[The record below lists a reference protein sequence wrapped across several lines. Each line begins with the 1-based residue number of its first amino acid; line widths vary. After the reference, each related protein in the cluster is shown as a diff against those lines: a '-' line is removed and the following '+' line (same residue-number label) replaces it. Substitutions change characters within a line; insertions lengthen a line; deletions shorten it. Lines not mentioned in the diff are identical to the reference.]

1 MAEGLMKKRFSQ
13 QLYVQSAGMESGD
26 LDELMVAVMAEKSI
40 DMRGHKAR
48 NLAELD
54 DRNYDLVIAFTPHA
68 AEASKALFEGTD
80 TQVELWPVPDP
91 TAGSLDVRAM
101 LNNYRSIRDF
111 IDNRLQRRF
120 GTNSA

>member
-1 MAEGLMKKRFSQ
+1 MKKRFDRK
-13 QLYVQSAGMESGD
+13 LYVQSVGIKAGD

-48 NLAELD
+48 CLADLGD
-54 DRNYDLVIAFTPHA
+54 TNYDLVIAFTPPA
-68 AEASKALFEGTD
+68 AEASKAIFEGTD
-80 TQVELWPVPDP
+80 TQIELWPVPDP
-91 TAGSLDVRAM
+91 TTGSLDVRAM

-120 GTNSA
+120 GSNSA